1 MSENLRLLVIA
12 DEEGTEA
19 ALLDERGLVEY
30 RAEWPDSRS
39 AVGDIYKGRVTRVE
53 KGLGAAFVDIGAER
67 AGFLPLADLP
77 DVPTE
82 GQALVVQVTRDAL
95 EGKGARLTAKPTLA
109 GILLVLSPH
118 APGVSLSS
126 RIGEIRDRE
135 RLFAIVE
142 GLARDGEGLVARTAA
157 GAASAEAL
165 EAEVG
170 RLRAAWG
177 DVADRAR
184 AAEAP
189 SLLYESE
196 DVVLRLLSE
205 NAGRLSEVVADSRR
219 EAERLRAFCAGVLP
233 GLDGRIT
240 HVPERD
246 WPLSRDDILEQAEAA
261 LEERV
266 QLPSGGWLLFE
277 PGQTLTAV
285 DVNTGRA
292 VGDPHGRADAEP
304 AILKTNLEAAA
315 VIARQLR
322 LRNIGGVIVIDFV
335 DIRDPRGRERIVSAL
350 RGALAGDPAPTRVEP
365 MSRLGLVEMTRRRR
379 GPTLRAMLEEPEA

>member
-1 MSENLRLLVIA
+1 VNSELRLYVMA

-19 ALLDERGLVEY
+19 ALIDAHGLVEY

-39 AVGDIYKGRVTRVE
+39 AVGDIYKGRVSRVE

-77 DVPTE
+77 RVPTE
-82 GQALVVQVTRDAL
+82 GESLIVQVSRDAF
-95 EGKGARLTAKPTLA
+95 EGKGARLTGKPTLA
-109 GILLVLSPH
+109 GILLVLSPF

-142 GLARDGEGLVARTAA
+142 GLAREGEGLVARTAA
-157 GAASAEAL
+157 GGASAAAL
-165 EAEVG
+165 AAEID
-170 RLRAAWG
+170 RLRAAWA
-177 DVADRAR
+177 DVATRAEQ
-184 AAEAP
+184 AEAP
-189 SLLYESE
+189 SLLYQSE

-205 NAGRLSEVVADSRR
+205 NAGRLAEVVADTRR

-233 GLDGRIT
+233 ELDGRIT
-240 HVPERD
+240 HLPERD
-246 WPLSRDDILEQAEAA
+246 WPLSRDEILERAEAA
-261 LEERV
+261 LEPRV

-277 PGQTLTAV
+277 PVQTLTAI

-292 VGDPHGRADAEP
+292 VGDAYGRADAEP

-322 LRNIGGVIVIDFV
+322 LRNIGGIIVIDFI
-335 DIRDPRGRERIVSAL
+335 DIREPRARERIVSAL
-350 RGALAGDPAPTRVEP
+350 RGALAADPSPTRVEP

-379 GPTLRAMLEEPEA
+379 GPTLAAMLEEPES

>member
-1 MSENLRLLVIA
+1 MTGELRLLVIA
-12 DEEGTEA
+12 DEEGIEA
-19 ALLDERGLVEY
+19 ALVDERGLVEY

-82 GQALVVQVTRDAL
+82 GQTLIVQVTRDAI
-95 EGKGARLTAKPTLA
+95 ENKGARLTAKPTLA
-109 GILLVLSPH
+109 GILLVLAPY

-126 RIGEIRDRE
+126 RIGEVRDRE

-142 GLARDGEGLVARTAA
+142 GLAREGEGLVARTAA
-157 GAASAEAL
+157 AGATAAAL
-165 EAEVG
+165 EAEIG
-170 RLRAAWG
+170 RLRAAWD
-177 DVADRAR
+177 DVSARAR
-184 AAEAP
+184 EAAAP
-189 SLLYESE
+189 SLLYSSE
-196 DVVLRLLSE
+196 DVVLRMLSE
-205 NAGRLSEVVADSRR
+205 NAGRLTEVVADTRR
-219 EAERLRAFCAGVLP
+219 EADRLRAFCADVLP
-233 GLDGRIT
+233 ELDGRIT
-240 HVPERD
+240 HMPERD

-261 LEERV
+261 LEPRV

-292 VGDPHGRADAEP
+292 VGDAYGRADAEP
-304 AILKTNLEAAA
+304 LILKTNLEAAA

-335 DIRDPRGRERIVSAL
+335 DIREPRARERIVSTL
-350 RGALAGDPAPTRVEP
+350 RSALANDPAPTRVEP